1 MRGRLKQP
9 GFTLVELL
17 IVVIIIGVLAAIAIP
32 VYVSQRDKAKDATL
46 KETQHAMVVELTGCF
61 ADSSLSRTYRASAGS
76 ATSSANRTAATQNVS
91 NALES
96 VLESSVEGSNG
107 DGMVN
112 PYSRKK
118 VILNQT
124 SASLSTTTAS
134 PAVLITNATGCR
146 YASFQ
151 TQSST
156 IRSRLAGTTI
166 VCWNT
171 LSSINAVEIYWV
183 GKTGVKSALVERLT
197 LTQ

>member
-1 MRGRLKQP
+1 MRSRSRHQ
-9 GFTLVELL
+9 GFSLIELL
-17 IVVIIIGVLAAIAIP
+17 IVVIIIGILAAIAIP
-32 VYVSQRDKAKDATL
+32 VYASQRDKAKDASL
-46 KETQHAMVVELTGCF
+46 KVTQHAMVVELTGCF
-61 ADSSLSRTYRASAGS
+61 ADSGLSRTYRASVGS

-96 VLESSVEGSNG
+96 VLERGAEGSNG

-112 PYSRKK
+112 PSSGKR

-124 SASLSTTTAS
+124 SASLTTTTER
-134 PAVLITNATGCR
+134 PAVLITNASGCR

-171 LSSINAVEIYWV
+171 LSSVNAVEIYWV
-183 GKTGVKSALVERLT
+183 GRNGAKSALVERLT
-197 LTQ
+197 LAQ

>member
-1 MRGRLKQP
+1 MRTRSGER
-9 GFTLVELL
+9 GFTLIEIL
-17 IVVIIIGVLAAIAIP
+17 IVVIVIGILAAIAIP
-32 VYVSQRDKAKDATL
+32 VYAAQRDKAKDASL
-46 KETQHAMVVELTGCF
+46 KETQHAAVVELTGCF
-61 ADSSLSRTYRASAGS
+61 ADSGLSRTYRATAGS

-96 VLESSVEGSNG
+96 TLEGSVEGGNR

-112 PYSRKK
+112 PVSGKK

-124 SASLSTTTAS
+124 SASLTTSTAS
-134 PAVLITNATGCR
+134 PAVLITNASGCR

-171 LSSINAVEIYWV
+171 LSSVNAVEIYWV
-183 GKTGVKSALVERLT
+183 SKSGVKSALLQSLT
-197 LTQ
+197 LAQ

>member
-1 MRGRLKQP
+1 MQSRSKQQ

-17 IVVIIIGVLAAIAIP
+17 IVFIIIGILAAIAIP
-32 VYVSQRDKAKDATL
+32 VYASQRDKAKDASL
-46 KETQHAMVVELTGCF
+46 KETRHAMVLELTGCF
-61 ADSSLSRTYRASAGS
+61 ADSGLSRTYRASAGS

-96 VLESSVEGSNG
+96 VLERGVEGSNR

-112 PYSRKK
+112 PFSGKR

-124 SASLSTTTAS
+124 SASLTTTTER
-134 PAVLITNATGCR
+134 PAVLITNASGCR

-156 IRSRLAGTTI
+156 IRNRLAGTTI

-171 LSSINAVEIYWV
+171 LSSVNAVEIYWV
-183 GKTGVKSALVERLT
+183 GRDGAKSALVERLT
-197 LTQ
+197 LDQ